1 METSPADMGTGI
13 VLDLSA
19 DECAELSGLAARLA
33 SAPPRLIDDAAW
45 VGTARRLSGSLPA
58 RVRGVIREFRHDP
71 GPDGL
76 LLIQNL
82 PLKADRLPPTPTVP
96 ESVERTAT
104 QAAAVQALLTLQLG
118 EIVAFRDEKSGAL
131 VQNVV
136 PVPGREGMQGNA
148 GSTLLQMHVENAFH
162 PNRPDFVG
170 LMCLRNDHDDSAG
183 LRVSCIRRALGL
195 LAGSAQEVL
204 AQERFITE
212 APPSFTGM
220 EGVAPAHA
228 VLTGDP
234 EDPDVRVDFTSTYPL
249 DDEAR
254 VALSALKDAFDQASR
269 TIVLRSGQLA
279 VVDNRITIHG
289 RTAFQPRYDGLDRWL
304 HRTFAHLDHRRSRAV
319 RSGNGNVLV

>member
-1 METSPADMGTGI
+1 MGIGT
-13 VLDLSA
+13 VLDLAA
-19 DECAELSGLAARLA
+19 DERAELSALADQLA
-33 SAPPRLIDDAAW
+33 DSPPRLIDDATW
-45 VGTARRLSGSLPA
+45 VDTARRLSGSLPA
-58 RVRGVIREFRHDP
+58 RIRGLIREFRHDP
-71 GPDGL
+71 GPDGV

-82 PLKADRLPPTPTVP
+82 PLNVSRLPPTPTVP
-96 ESVERTAT
+96 ESVERAAT
-104 QAAAVQALLTLQLG
+104 RAAAVQALLTLQLG
-118 EIVAFRDEKSGAL
+118 EIIAFRDEKSGAL

-136 PVPGREGMQGNA
+136 PVPGREDMQGNA
-148 GSTLLQMHVENAFH
+148 GSTLLEMHVENAFH

-183 LRVSCIRRALGL
+183 LRVSCIRRAIGL
-195 LAGSAQEVL
+195 LTRQARDTL
-204 AQERFITE
+204 AEERFITE
-212 APPSFTGM
+212 APPSFTGL

-234 EDPDVRVDFTSTYPL
+234 EDPDVRVDFTSTHPL

-254 VALSALKDAFDQASR
+254 AALNRLKDAFDEASR